1 MQPYPVLSSRA
12 ITLFVIGL
20 IVLGIGLAV
29 LLLLL
34 FGDGKHTDQLDA
46 VKTAGTIVL
55 GTGGAAA
62 LWLAARRQRTGEIA
76 LNQKHVDQ
84 EAADRAFEF
93 QQRIAEQNRLHLER
107 VAAATEHDAAER
119 RLTDLYVK
127 AVEQLGSDK
136 AAVRQGGLYAL
147 ERVAQDNVAQ
157 RQTIVEVF
165 CAYLRAPFDAV
176 RVEQVRGVPS
186 RAVKPGV
193 AHRMRPNPRVQ
204 RPGTEE
210 FLAELEVRLTAQ
222 RLLTKHL
229 KKPDEPSPESS
240 TSLRFW
246 PDTDIDLRGATLVG
260 FDFRGCHVGSADFE
274 RATFVDTAVFRD
286 AVFTGTSRFV
296 QAHFD
301 SAFFDAAAFIGRTWF
316 FGCRFRRNASFDRT
330 RFLGGASF
338 ALCHFQAG
346 TKFAQ
351 AEFKDQSFFT
361 DAKIPEGADFTGV
374 DPTHIEG
381 AEAFLP
387 GGSAS

>member
-1 MQPYPVLSSRA
+1 MLSNRA
-12 ITLFVIGL
+12 ITLFLIGL

-29 LLLLL
+29 ILLLL

-76 LNQKHVDQ
+76 LNQKHADQ

-93 QQRIAEQNRLHLER
+93 QRQLAEQNRLHLDR

-136 AAVRQGGLYAL
+136 AAVRQGGMYAL
-147 ERVAQDNVAQ
+147 ERVAQDNVTQ

-165 CAYLRAPFDAV
+165 CAYLRAPFDAA
-176 RVEQVRGVPS
+176 RVELVRGAS
-186 RAVKPGV
+186 RSGAKPAGV
-193 AHRMRPNPRVQ
+193 ARRMSPSPRVHQ
-204 RPGTEE
+204 AGAEE

-229 KKPDEPSPESS
+229 KKPDEAAPESA
-240 TSLRFW
+240 TALRFW
-246 PDTDIDLRGATLVG
+246 PETDIDLRGATLVG
-260 FDFRGCHVGSADFE
+260 FDFEGCHVGSADFSQ
-274 RATFVDTAVFRD
+274 ATFIDTALFEDVVFGGSSSFVH
-286 AVFTGTSRFV
+286 ARFD
-296 QAHFD
+296 H
-301 SAFFDAAAFIGRTWF
+301 AFFGDASFLERTWF
-316 FGCRFRRNASFDRT
+316 FVCRFRGRASFGSAK
-330 RFLGGASF
+330 FSGGASF
-338 ALCHFQAG
+338 AQCHFEADVD
-346 TKFAQ
+346 FAQ
-351 AEFKDQSFFT
+351 AEFGDKSFFNR
-361 DAKIPEGADFTGV
+361 AKVPQGANFEGV
-374 DPTHIEG
+374 DPANIEG

-387 GGSAS
+387 KRDSPS

>member
-1 MQPYPVLSSRA
+1 MFL
-12 ITLFVIGL
+12 LGL

-29 LLLLL
+29 VLLLL

-84 EAADRAFEF
+84 EATDRAFEF
-93 QQRIAEQNRLHLER
+93 QRQIAEQNRLHLER

-136 AAVRQGGLYAL
+136 AAVRQGGMYAL

-157 RQTIVEVF
+157 RQTIVEVL
-165 CAYLRAPFDAV
+165 CAYLRAPFDAA
-176 RVEQVRGVPS
+176 RVELVRGSLAPG
-186 RAVKPGV
+186 AKPPY
-193 AHRMRPNPRVQ
+193 RMRPNPTVNKA
-204 RPGTEE
+204 GAEE

-229 KKPDEPSPESS
+229 RKPDASVAD
-240 TSLRFW
+240 TSAAALRFW

-260 FDFRGCHVGSADFE
+260 FDFRECHVGSADFE
-274 RATFVDTAVFRD
+274 QATFVDMAVFREV
-286 AVFTGTSRFV
+286 VFHDKSSFV
-296 QAHFD
+296 GARFD
-301 SAFFDAAAFIGRTWF
+301 SVLFDETSFIGRTWF
-316 FGCRFRRNASFDRT
+316 FECRFRGDAYFAGA
-330 RFLGGASF
+330 RFQGGASF
-338 ALCHFQAG
+338 ARCDFRAATNFSG
-346 TKFAQ
+346 AKFDD
-351 AEFKDQSFFT
+351 ESYFT
-361 DAKIPEGADFTGV
+361 DAKVPGSATFDGV
-374 DPTHIEG
+374 DPTNIEG

-387 GGSAS
+387 GGSPP

>member
-1 MQPYPVLSSRA
+1 M
-12 ITLFVIGL
+12 IGL

-29 LLLLL
+29 ILLLL

-76 LNQKHVDQ
+76 LNQKHADQ
-84 EAADRAFEF
+84 EATDRAFAF
-93 QQRIAEQNRLHLER
+93 QQLIAEQNRQHLER

-136 AAVRQGGLYAL
+136 AAVRQGGMYAL

-165 CAYLRAPFDAV
+165 CAYLRAPFDAA
-176 RVEQVRGVPS
+176 RVELVRGVPS
-186 RAVKPGV
+186 RTAKPGV

-204 RPGTEE
+204 QAGADE
-210 FLAELEVRLTAQ
+210 FLVELEVRLTAQ

-229 KKPDEPSPESS
+229 KKPDESAPENAVSV
-240 TSLRFW
+240 RFW
-246 PDTDIDLRGATLVG
+246 PDMDIDLRGATLIG
-260 FDFRGCHVGSADFE
+260 FDFRGCHIGTADFE
-274 RATFVDTAVFRD
+274 GAKFVDAAVFDD
-286 AVFTGTSRFV
+286 AVFNGQSTFV
-296 QAHFD
+296 QARFD
-301 SAFFDAAAFIGRTWF
+301 FASFDGAAFLGRTWF
-316 FGCRFRRNASFDRT
+316 FEWRFRGNASFDSV

-338 ALCHFQAG
+338 AQCHFQAG
-346 TKFAQ
+346 TKFAR
-351 AEFKDQSFFT
+351 AEFKDQSFVNG
-361 DAKIPEGADFTGV
+361 ARVPESADFGGV
-374 DPTHIEG
+374 DPTNIEG

-387 GGSAS
+387 GTSPT